1 MVTTEKVQKLSV
13 WHLIA
18 GIIMAALGIFVWFN
32 PMASLVA
39 MALYLGI
46 VFIVVG
52 AGYFMASFAYRSGW
66 YLLVGFLDMLVGVIF
81 VANLGV
87 TAASLPIIF
96 ALWCLAVGAVQI
108 VSAFQLRN
116 SGVSWGW
123 TLTAGILGVLFAFL
137 ILAYPAIGTITL
149 TALMGVYILMYGII
163 EIVEYSTNQ
172 RLLPEYR

>member
-66 YLLVGFLDMLVGVIF
+66 YLLVGVIF

-149 TALMGVYILMYGII
+149 TALMGAYILMYGII

>member
-1 MVTTEKVQKLSV
+1 M
-13 WHLIA
+13 
-18 GIIMAALGIFVWFN
+18 
-32 PMASLVA
+32 
-39 MALYLGI
+39 
-46 VFIVVG
+46 
-52 AGYFMASFAYRSGW
+52 
-66 YLLVGFLDMLVGVIF
+66 
-81 VANLGV
+81 
-87 TAASLPIIF
+87 
-96 ALWCLAVGAVQI
+96 QI

-149 TALMGVYILMYGII
+149 TALMGAYILMYGII

>member
-87 TAASLPIIF
+87 TAASLPIILPCGVWPSGRCKLF
-96 ALWCLAVGAVQI
+96 RPFSCATA
-108 VSAFQLRN
+108 AFPGGGRLRQEF
-116 SGVSWGW
+116 W
-123 TLTAGILGVLFAFL
+123 AC
-137 ILAYPAIGTITL
+137 Y
-149 TALMGVYILMYGII
+149 
-163 EIVEYSTNQ
+163 
-172 RLLPEYR
+172 LPF

>member
-81 VANLGV
+81 VANLGGDGCI
-87 TAASLPIIF
+87 AADYFCPVVSGRRG
-96 ALWCLAVGAVQI
+96 GANCFGL
-108 VSAFQLRN
+108 SAAQQRRFLGVDAYGRN
-116 SGVSWGW
+116 SGCAVCLFDSGVSGHRYN
-123 TLTAGILGVLFAFL
+123 
-137 ILAYPAIGTITL
+137 YPDGFD
-149 TALMGVYILMYGII
+149 G
-163 EIVEYSTNQ
+163 
-172 RLLPEYR
+172 RLYPDVRDY

>member
-108 VSAFQLRN
+108 VSAF
-116 SGVSWGW
+116 
-123 TLTAGILGVLFAFL
+123 
-137 ILAYPAIGTITL
+137 
-149 TALMGVYILMYGII
+149 
-163 EIVEYSTNQ
+163 
-172 RLLPEYR
+172 